1 MGEVNSEEEGLKLQL
16 GRGENLVKRKLSRK
30 GCAQ

>member
-1 MGEVNSEEEGLKLQL
+1 MGEVNSEEEGLKL
-16 GRGENLVKRKLSRK
+16 GRGENLIKRKLSRK